1 LRSEHEDPMANG
13 KPRRRSIF
21 SGLLLILIGGL
32 FLWNNLVGE
41 LGIWQ
46 LFTRWWP
53 ALLILWGLAKLYDHL
68 AAQRTGQ
75 AAPSTITGGDIAL
88 VLLVVGLAGAAQGV
102 SVIRHHDPG
111 DFGWPPWE
119 QPYSFSEELP
129 AKAIPPGSRITI
141 RTERGDISVRPENT
155 PEIRAL
161 VKKTLGGSDER
172 DAENRTRQV
181 NVAIAEANGGYEVR
195 TQNQGGQV
203 RVDLE
208 VHVPKQSNLV
218 AQTARGGLQIAGL
231 AGSVIAEA
239 QRGNVEIRDTG
250 GDVSA
255 QMERGDVHIVGAQGN
270 VKLSGRGGQ
279 VEIADVKGDATLEGE
294 FFGPIRI
301 EKVAKGAR
309 FVSRRTD
316 LTISQLP
323 GRLETGSG
331 RLEIADAPGNL
342 SLTTSKY
349 DVVLENVGGRIRI
362 ENREGDVEIRFR
374 QPPREDVEVTNRS
387 GNIEL
392 VLPPK
397 SSFEVH
403 AESHSGDID
412 SDFEELPK
420 KEVEGHGNTKLEGK
434 LGTKGPQLRLKTT
447 YGTIRLHKGQ

>member
-1 LRSEHEDPMANG
+1 
-13 KPRRRSIF
+13 
-21 SGLLLILIGGL
+21 
-32 FLWNNLVGE
+32 
-41 LGIWQ
+41 
-46 LFTRWWP
+46 
-53 ALLILWGLAKLYDHL
+53 
-68 AAQRTGQ
+68 
-75 AAPSTITGGDIAL
+75 
-88 VLLVVGLAGAAQGV
+88 
-102 SVIRHHDPG
+102 VIRHHDPS

-208 VHVPKQSNLV
+208 VHVPKQSNVV
-218 AQTARGGLQIAGL
+218 AQTARGGLQIAGV

-239 QRGNVEIRDTG
+239 QRGNIEIRDTA

-270 VKLSGRGGQ
+270 VKLSGHGGQ

-349 DVVLENVGGRIRI
+349 DVVLENVGGRIHI

-420 KEVEGHGNTKLEGK
+420 KEGEGHGNTKLEGK

>member
-1 LRSEHEDPMANG
+1 MTNG
-13 KPRRRSIF
+13 RPRRRSIF

-41 LGIWQ
+41 LGIWH
-46 LFTRWWP
+46 LFARWWP

-75 AAPSTITGGDIAL
+75 VAPPTITGGDILL

-102 SVIRHHDPG
+102 SVIRHHPDIG
-111 DFGWPPWE
+111 DFRWPPWE

-129 AKAIPPGSRITI
+129 AKTIPPDSRITI
-141 RTERGDISVRPENT
+141 RTDRGDITVRPEDT
-155 PEIRAL
+155 AKIRAL
-161 VKKTLGGSDER
+161 VKKTLGGSDES
-172 DAENRTRQV
+172 DAENHARQV
-181 NVAIAEANGGYEVR
+181 NVAIAEANGGYEVQ

-203 RVDLE
+203 QVDLE
-208 VHVPKQSNLV
+208 VHVPKRSSII
-218 AQTARGGLQIAGL
+218 ARTGRGGLQVAGV

-239 QRGNVEIRDTG
+239 ERGDVEIRDTG

-255 QMERGDVHIVGAQGN
+255 QTAHGDVHIVGARGN

-279 VEIADVKGDATLEGE
+279 VEIADVKGDVTLEGE

-301 EKVAKGAR
+301 EKVDKGAR

-349 DVVLENVGGRIRI
+349 DIVLENVGGRVHI

-374 QPPREDVEVTNRS
+374 QPPREEVEVTNRS

-412 SDFEELPK
+412 SDFEELAK
-420 KEVEGHGNTKLEGK
+420 KEVEGQGNTKLEGK

-447 YGTIRLHKGQ
+447 YGTIRLRKGQ

>member
-1 LRSEHEDPMANG
+1 MSPPVIVEGAACPVRCAARWSYNLANPHRISRAG
-13 KPRRRSIF
+13 HQRVNSCQMPSSPTRLFQRKSPPIRI

-255 QMERGDVHIVGAQGN
+255 QMERGDVH
-270 VKLSGRGGQ
+270 
-279 VEIADVKGDATLEGE
+279 T
-294 FFGPIRI
+294 
-301 EKVAKGAR
+301 
-309 FVSRRTD
+309 
-316 LTISQLP
+316 
-323 GRLETGSG
+323 
-331 RLEIADAPGNL
+331 
-342 SLTTSKY
+342 
-349 DVVLENVGGRIRI
+349 
-362 ENREGDVEIRFR
+362 
-374 QPPREDVEVTNRS
+374 
-387 GNIEL
+387 
-392 VLPPK
+392 
-397 SSFEVH
+397 
-403 AESHSGDID
+403 
-412 SDFEELPK
+412 
-420 KEVEGHGNTKLEGK
+420 
-434 LGTKGPQLRLKTT
+434 
-447 YGTIRLHKGQ
+447 